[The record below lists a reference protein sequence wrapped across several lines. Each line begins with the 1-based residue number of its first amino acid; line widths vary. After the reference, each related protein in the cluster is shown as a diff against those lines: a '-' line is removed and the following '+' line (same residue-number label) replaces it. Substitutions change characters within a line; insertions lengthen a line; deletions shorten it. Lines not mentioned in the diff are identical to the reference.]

1 MRDIKQLPRKE
12 KSPYKPDD
20 MWSSREHAL
29 FLKYCPYPRDRCY
42 HAMANDTTARPHEL
56 LNLKIKDI
64 KFKISA
70 DNIQYAEITVDGKT
84 GSRTLPLIDSIPYI
98 KEWILNHP
106 NSNNPESWLFV
117 SLSDKNHVDN
127 NNNTPVS
134 SQLSV
139 NGLLKRY
146 KNQYRNLFVKL
157 LEDNNVPEID
167 KSYIRNMLTTPFNLY
182 IQRHSALTEK
192 STIVKEY
199 ILRNLSSLHFFA
211 GQANHCT
218 CQTHWIF
225 ACKQI
230 LF

>member
-1 MRDIKQLPRKE
+1 
-12 KSPYKPDD
+12 
-20 MWSSREHAL
+20 
-29 FLKYCPYPRDRCY
+29 
-42 HAMANDTTARPHEL
+42 MAKDTAARPHEL

-84 GSRTLPLIDSIPYI
+84 DPRTLPLIDSIPYI

-106 NSNNPESWLFV
+106 NSKYPESWLFV

-157 LEDNNVPEID
+157 LEDNNVPEFD

-192 STIVKEY
+192 STIVKEH
-199 ILRNLSSLHFFA
+199 ILRNYAGWSITSKMPQIYIHYFGGESSKSILKAKGVIKENEIGMQH
-211 GQANHCT
+211 
-218 CQTHWIF
+218 ILKS
-225 ACKQI
+225 KQCPNCYE
-230 LF
+230 